1 MPYSM
6 LRQLQ
11 EVARGSRAELRSF
24 ANSAY
29 TARLPPVSSGPG
41 KGVSGLGEVAGP
53 AQVLCSVGVEPCEDV
68 FWDVQDES
76 TGANLGLIT
85 LVFQSISRTLHL
97 LPPSCGLAVRLD
109 SSGTW
114 VWRSGGT
121 LRTLTRLA
129 PGRLDRLMA
138 RRAQLSG
145 AESRCAQVT
154 IRCLGTVSRAGTE
167 LDTGYWWAPILVPN
181 PNDNRR

>member
-114 VWRSGGT
+114 VVAVWRNSPNIDPFGTRASGSTYGT
-121 LRTLTRLA
+121 
-129 PGRLDRLMA
+129 PGA
-138 RRAQLSG
+138 
-145 AESRCAQVT
+145 
-154 IRCLGTVSRAGTE
+154 TV
-167 LDTGYWWAPILVPN
+167 WC
-181 PNDNRR
+181 